1 MAKLHA
7 DPVHAE
13 AVASRLSARGFPH
26 LRARKRGE
34 LVVIESGPDDDPIP
48 HARLRRD
55 TVQLWRL
62 EIATHTGRWEPT
74 GIRAPLNDILD
85 VLVHDFPWVLTPVV

>member
-1 MAKLHA
+1 MVAAPSYSHERHIKPYA
-7 DPVHAE
+7 IRP
-13 AVASRLSARGFPH
+13 ASRKN

-74 GIRAPLNDILD
+74 GIRAPLKDILD